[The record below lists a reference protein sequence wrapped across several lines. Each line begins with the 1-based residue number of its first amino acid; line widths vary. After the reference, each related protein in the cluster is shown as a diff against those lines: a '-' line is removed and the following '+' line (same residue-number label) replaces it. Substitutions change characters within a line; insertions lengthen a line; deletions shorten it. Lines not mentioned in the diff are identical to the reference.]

1 MGSGLDTAFRA
12 IALCLIFCSCSKGD
26 GDGRVSGSLVIP
38 GCGVETDDYDMGVD
52 FFEADYFENTLSIRL
67 QRTGGDMRFADG
79 VLLVIRDVE
88 KTAEAGAGAVQ
99 EIRVEPSWE
108 SCVENGPDGGIPTT
122 SADSPARASLYL
134 NETCP
139 DDFLAFS
146 DGAGSFQMES
156 IYIPDEQRRIQGSF
170 SLKFIDPRY
179 WESPDNP
186 GPIAEI
192 QGEFEFNY
200 DGRKQA
206 RAFP

>member
-122 SADSPARASLYL
+122 SAD
-134 NETCP
+134 
-139 DDFLAFS
+139 
-146 DGAGSFQMES
+146 
-156 IYIPDEQRRIQGSF
+156 IPDEQRRIQGSF